1 MPISYEKYISDSLL
15 PEYTIKKV
23 GCKVSWYS
31 FKNEDDAKKA
41 SAIALHNA
49 AIDASHGYDFGYLCP
64 GAIVKEEDG
73 TFTVIFP

>member
-1 MPISYEKYISDSLL
+1 MPISYEKYIPDSEL
-15 PEYTIKKV
+15 PEHEVKRV

-31 FKNEDDAKKA
+31 FKNEEDAKKA
-41 SAIALHNA
+41 SEIALNNA

-64 GAIVKEEDG
+64 GAIIKEEDG